1 MKNNRKF
8 LATALTGAAVVGALG
23 ISAGAVKAVPSTHK
37 LYFKNQPADVAAYN
51 IEGSNY
57 FKLRDIAKL
66 VDFPAVYNPKD
77 NSVILSISGNYY
89 ETSGAVSPTKAP
101 IQTAE
106 AKISP
111 QIVYLDGTKQ
121 DMTVYNIN
129 GSNYFKL
136 RELGDAIG
144 FKVEFDA
151 AASRVDIAAHI
162 SSWNS
167 LMDEF
172 NEKVTA
178 CLGDRKDKP
187 YTPSTQ
193 VSEALQK
200 AVLDYEMQITGRNL
214 FGKNDK
220 KLLSIAAALDS
231 MQDAPLEVGD
241 QPANRYLADEMRLL
255 AGRAHLYDWTTDAE
269 PTQPT
274 TSDDKEL
281 DDQKRVDTSPVTEAD
296 LRAWELEMVD
306 AVNAERRKAGVPE
319 LEVSEEAMAY
329 ARYWAEQCKT
339 DFRHSV
345 WSDMRTYGKLIG
357 KDPEVTLQALEGG
370 ENIGY
375 FYEDDKTAVV
385 SHNMQMVMESPGH
398 KATMLDPI
406 WTHIGI
412 GFAIEENGKIYCV
425 QSFPLN

>member
-151 AASRVDIAAHI
+151 AASRVDIAAPI

-200 AVLDYEMQITGRNL
+200 TALDYEMQITGRNL

-231 MQDAPLEVGD
+231 MQDAPLEVGG
-241 QPANRYLADEMRLL
+241 QPANRYLADEIRLL

-269 PTQPT
+269 QSQPT
-274 TSDDKEL
+274 ASDDK
-281 DDQKRVDTSPVTEAD
+281 KPVDTSPVTEAD

-319 LEVSEEAMAY
+319 LEIKKEAMEY
-329 ARYWAEQCKT
+329 ARYWAEHCKT
-339 DFRHSV
+339 KFRHSEYLDFCDYADQLEMDRETV
-345 WSDMRTYGKLIG
+345 YH
-357 KDPEVTLQALEGG
+357 ALGGG
-370 ENIGY
+370 ENIVRFTGGNSVGHPM
-375 FYEDDKTAVV
+375 KAV
-385 SHNMQMVMESPGH
+385 MDSPGH
-398 KATMLDPI
+398 KATMLSSDNKY
-406 WTHIGI
+406 IGI
-412 GFAIEENGKIYCV
+412 GFAVAENGEIFCV
-425 QSFPLN
+425 QLFPRY